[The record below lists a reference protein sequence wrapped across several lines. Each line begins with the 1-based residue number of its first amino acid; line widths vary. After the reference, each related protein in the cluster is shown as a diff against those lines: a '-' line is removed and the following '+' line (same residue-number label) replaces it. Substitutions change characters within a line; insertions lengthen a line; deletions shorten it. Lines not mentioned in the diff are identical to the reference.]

1 MRSDLYLRYANEGET
16 YTVAVN
22 TKFAIRLMY
31 SNVEGGV
38 RDPARLWNLLKTT
51 AANDNPV
58 SLFAVIN
65 NALIFRGAMN
75 EKLHTELE
83 SEFADGELKNALEKG
98 RATAD
103 GPVVLFSRPAH
114 LIALKLLLGIEHADG
129 SDDSLTRIGELTLHT
144 NDYIESPEDIW
155 DTDPDLIVVLANFAP
170 IWELLNPRDVFQ
182 LFVRTYL
189 LLTEHVPAHDG
200 MTKLVA
206 EQLAA
211 APTELL
217 VDGLRIDDYLALV
230 FGMFTNLRT
239 AVLNEKTCI
248 IDMEQFFKV
257 TTLPAEGVKSFLA
270 RRCGDAATFQAELQI
285 SAASAD
291 EFGAYIS
298 AGAKAMDATVIKQ
311 RPIFRR
317 TDDRHSV
324 LDGRFLIELLSTT
337 LYWTL
342 FDAIPDKK
350 ARNTFST
357 MWGECFETLVLRELE
372 FFYPAAAGILRTNVP
387 IDGGEIDAMLD
398 FGEFVV
404 VFEIKSG
411 LLAKD
416 PRLMRDPK
424 ELRAELHKK
433 FVDST
438 GVSQLVKATCAIASG
453 QVETSLKT
461 CRIYPVLIG
470 DEPIL
475 QCFGVNRY
483 LDEQFTAQLTDRPAN
498 VAPLTSMLI
507 DELEAALPY
516 FSNGSVGWREALDA
530 RFGGDG
536 VSPDSFHTGLAT
548 IRSDKKIAHQKNDFL
563 SEQGERIGK
572 LIFERYRFD
581 RPRSE

>member
-1 MRSDLYLRYANEGET
+1 
-16 YTVAVN
+16 
-22 TKFAIRLMY
+22 MY
-31 SNVEGGV
+31 SNVEGGS
-38 RDPARLWNLLKTT
+38 RDPAKLWDLVKPT
-51 AANDNPV
+51 AANDHPV

-75 EKLHTELE
+75 EGLHRELE
-83 SEFADGELKNALEKG
+83 SEFADGELKAALKKSRES
-98 RATAD
+98 AD

-114 LIALKLLLGIEHADG
+114 LIALKLLLGIDHAHG
-129 SDDSLTRIGELTLHT
+129 ADDSLTRIGELTLHT
-144 NDYIESPEDIW
+144 NDYVESPEDIW
-155 DTDPDLIVVLANFAP
+155 ETDPDLIVVIANFAP

-189 LLTEHVPAHDG
+189 LLTEHIPAHDG

-206 EQLAA
+206 EQLGA

-230 FGMFTNLRT
+230 FGIFTNLRT

-248 IDMEQFFKV
+248 IDMDQFFKV

-270 RRCGDAATFQAELQI
+270 RRSGDAATFHAELQI
-285 SAASAD
+285 SAANAE
-291 EFGAYIS
+291 EFGGYIS
-298 AGAKAMDATVIKQ
+298 AGEKAMDATVIKQ

-357 MWGECFETLVLRELE
+357 LWGECFESFVLRELQH
-372 FFYPAAAGILRTNVP
+372 FYPPAAGMLRTNVS

-433 FVDST
+433 FVDTT
-438 GVSQLVKATCAIASG
+438 GVSQLVKAARAIASG
-453 QVETSLKT
+453 HVKTSMKT
-461 CRIYPVLIG
+461 CRIYPVLIS

-483 LDEQFTAQLTDRPAN
+483 LDEQFTAQFSDRPAN
-498 VAPLTSMLI
+498 VAPLTAMLI

-516 FSNGSVGWREALDA
+516 FSKGGVGWREAFDA
-530 RFGGDG
+530 RFGADG
-536 VSPDSFHTGLAT
+536 VSPDSFHTSLAT
-548 IRSDKKIAHQKNDFL
+548 IRSDKKIAPQKNDFL
-563 SEQGERIGK
+563 SEHGERIGK
-572 LIFERYRFD
+572 LIFERYHFD
-581 RPRSE
+581 QPPSA